1 MRELRVTCP
10 GRSPVEILETLRDQ
24 LWARRREISSH
35 DFIEGFF
42 AAVRWDPV
50 RRRASG
56 TRRILVF
63 KCKLEV
69 EVEGETAVM
78 RLHVPSRKY
87 ERKYGDRIQ
96 AVLDTLF
103 DA

>member
-1 MRELRVTCP
+1 MRELRATCP
-10 GRSPVEILETLRDQ
+10 GRSPTEILETLRDQ

-42 AAVRWDPV
+42 AAVKWDPV

-56 TRRILVF
+56 TQRILVF
-63 KCKLEV
+63 KCRLDV
-69 EVEGETAVM
+69 EVHGETVVM
-78 RLHVPSRKY
+78 RLRIPSRRY

-103 DA
+103 EA